1 MKKVL
6 AYILSLSM
14 ITSSLVLFAQADSV
28 IGNIDMDTEIVEPIS
43 QTYPFDFELVSVEDN
58 DAVVSMESRIDDY
71 TFYLG
76 VKGEKEEIS
85 PQKSSL
91 YHVEVEKEYAFVYT
105 HSLKNQLNVYNGT
118 LIVEDYGNNRV
129 YVKLSDVVLNTTHN
143 GTISNSVKN
152 SASYVVLSAGEKDEV
167 ESNDTYGLADRTYDD
182 YDNYGTIDTESDID
196 W

>member
-1 MKKVL
+1 
-6 AYILSLSM
+6 M